1 MGVCRLTG
9 KYCDGSASRCRVFRV
24 ELRSNSMCYH
34 YREGPRLSR
43 TETGADLL
51 VREARRIL
59 A

>member
-1 MGVCRLTG
+1 LTG

-34 YREGPRLSR
+34 YREGPRLPR
-43 TETGADLL
+43 TETGGDLL